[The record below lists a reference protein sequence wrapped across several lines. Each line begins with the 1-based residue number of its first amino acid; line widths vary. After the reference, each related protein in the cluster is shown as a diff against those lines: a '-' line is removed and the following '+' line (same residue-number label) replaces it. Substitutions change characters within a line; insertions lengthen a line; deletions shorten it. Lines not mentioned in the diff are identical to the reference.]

1 MVSKENFVCYGKGP
15 LRVLPG
21 PLDRNDIAYWCAGQL
36 HLGGLPINGNST
48 TVTYWLRRGSDLAAK
63 NGMLKLEIG
72 KRYVM
77 RDNRKAQQEYWV
89 SGPVR
94 WVEGVLDYPFW
105 LEDPSDGYSFTC
117 TEEGVWDTHLPFSL
131 YAVREYTESTPIS
144 EAPPISGSKKLTA
157 LITALRDIRD
167 RMEVNERDAD
177 VLAAEAENAIKAY
190 EA

>member
-1 MVSKENFVCYGKGP
+1 MVNKENFVCYGKGP

-21 PLDRNDIAYWCAGQL
+21 PLDRNDIAYWCVGQL
-36 HLGGLPINGNST
+36 HLGGLPIDGNST

-72 KRYVM
+72 KRYVI
-77 RDNRKAQQEYWV
+77 RDNRKAQQEDWV

-94 WVEGVLDYPFW
+94 WVAGVLRYPLGF
-105 LEDPSDGYSFTC
+105 EDPSNGHLFTC
-117 TEEGVWDTHLPFSL
+117 TEEGVWDVNLPNTL
-131 YAVREYTESTPIS
+131 YAVREYT

-167 RMEVNERDAD
+167 RMEVNERDAET
-177 VLAAEAENAIKAY
+177 LAAEAENAIKQY